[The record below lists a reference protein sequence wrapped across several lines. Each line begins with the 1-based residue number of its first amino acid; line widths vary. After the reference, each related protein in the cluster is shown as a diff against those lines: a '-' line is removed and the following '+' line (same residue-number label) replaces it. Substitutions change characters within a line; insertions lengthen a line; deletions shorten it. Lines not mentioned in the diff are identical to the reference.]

1 MVLLMTSLAY
11 THIDLQ
17 PSPSQVVLS
26 VEFVAPDGRRW
37 RAIGGGASRREA
49 LSFAH
54 DSTPAGAD
62 WRAVRVDDLY
72 GD

>member
-1 MVLLMTSLAY
+1 MTSVASIQ
-11 THIDLQ
+11 TG
-17 PSPSQVVLS
+17 PRPEPSQVVLS
-26 VEFVAPDGRRW
+26 VELESSDGRRW
-37 RAIGGGASRREA
+37 RAIGGGLSRREA
-49 LSFAH
+49 LAFAF